1 MRNRKK
7 LKIAAALVII
17 IFLFVVS
24 PFSKFLL
31 SMSIMSVYSNMH
43 EKESIT
49 VQRGIE
55 VNIPSGD
62 GWYPFV
68 MTFNPSKN
76 SVERFLNR
84 EAYTDENMKKSKAED
99 KDRYDNLE
107 LSIMYN
113 FPEFDLS
120 WGKGCSRLYDK
131 KSPYYNSFYGAYA
144 AAFGNTIESEYE
156 TEETPSSDKFT
167 ERIPFG
173 FNADGS
179 LHTAEIGAVA
189 KYDFQNPVLGDFG
202 IKPSELVFEWTETA
216 VYDEV
221 DFLGENG
228 WQRVDADLT
237 VNGVSHC
244 KKSFAQ
250 SYLQYGTP
258 NYDSN
263 KKDEPFIPIKMKGR
277 IYAKYLP
284 KQDISLFFYIV
295 AADEDVLESCDSD
308 ILRRSTIREVG

>member
-1 MRNRKK
+1 MRSRKK
-7 LKIAAALVII
+7 LKIAAVTAIT
-17 IFLFVVS
+17 IFLFVAS
-24 PFSKFLL
+24 PFSKLFV
-31 SMSIMSVYSNMH
+31 SMSVMSVYSNMH

-55 VNIPSGD
+55 VDIPSGD

-68 MTFNPSKN
+68 MTFNPSKG
-76 SVERFLNR
+76 SVCAFLNR
-84 EAYTDENMKKSKAED
+84 EAYTDVNLKKNKSED
-99 KDRYDNLE
+99 SGRYDDLE

-113 FPEFDLS
+113 FPKFDLS
-120 WGKGCSRLYDK
+120 WGKGCSRLYDEE
-131 KSPYYNSFYGAYA
+131 SPYYNSFYGAYA
-144 AAFGNTIESEYE
+144 AALSKKSESKYE
-156 TEETPSSDKFT
+156 TEVFLNGEGIK
-167 ERIPFG
+167 ERTPFG

-179 LHTAEIGAVA
+179 INTAEIGAVA

-202 IKPSELVFEWTETA
+202 IKPSELVFEWTETG
-216 VYDEV
+216 VYNEV
-221 DFLGENG
+221 NFLGEDG
-228 WQRVDADLT
+228 WQCVDADLT

-284 KQDISLFFYIV
+284 EQDISLFFYIV

-308 ILRRSTIREVG
+308 ILRRSAIREIR

>member
-7 LKIAAALVII
+7 LKIAAVVVMI

-24 PFSKFLL
+24 PFSKLFV
-31 SMSIMSVYSNMH
+31 SMSVMSVYSNMH
-43 EKESIT
+43 EKESVT
-49 VQRGIE
+49 AQRGIE

-68 MTFNPSKN
+68 MTFNPSRS
-76 SVERFLNR
+76 SVCAFLNR

-144 AAFGNTIESEYE
+144 AALSKKSELKYE
-156 TEETPSSDKFT
+156 TEGVFDGERIT

-179 LHTAEIGAVA
+179 LNTAEIGAVA

-202 IKPSELVFEWTETA
+202 IKPSELVFEWTETG

-221 DFLGENG
+221 DFLGDDG
-228 WQRVDADLT
+228 WQCVDADLT

-263 KKDEPFIPIKMKGR
+263 KKDEPFIPTKMKGR

-295 AADEDVLESCDSD
+295 AADEDVLEGCDSN
-308 ILRRSTIREVG
+308 ILRQSAIREIG

>member
-1 MRNRKK
+1 MRKRKK
-7 LKIAAALVII
+7 LKIAAAVVIT
-17 IFLFVVS
+17 IFLFVAS
-24 PFSKFLL
+24 PFSKLFV
-31 SMSIMSVYSNMH
+31 SMSVMSVYSNMH

-49 VQRGIE
+49 AQRGIE
-55 VNIPSGD
+55 VNIPNGD

-68 MTFNPSKN
+68 MTFNPSRS
-76 SVERFLNR
+76 SVCAFLNR
-84 EAYTDENMKKSKAED
+84 EAYTNVSMKKNKSED
-99 KDRYDNLE
+99 NGRYDDLE

-120 WGKGCSRLYDK
+120 RGKGCSRLYDK

-144 AAFGNTIESEYE
+144 AALSKKSESKYE
-156 TEETPSSDKFT
+156 TKGVFGSEGIT

-179 LHTAEIGAVA
+179 INTAEIGAVA
-189 KYDFQNPVLGDFG
+189 KYDFQKPVLGDFG
-202 IKPSELVFEWTETA
+202 IKPSELVFEWTETGI
-216 VYDEV
+216 YNEV
-221 DFLGENG
+221 EFLGEDG

-244 KKSFAQ
+244 KKGFAQ

-308 ILRRSTIREVG
+308 ILSRSVIREIG